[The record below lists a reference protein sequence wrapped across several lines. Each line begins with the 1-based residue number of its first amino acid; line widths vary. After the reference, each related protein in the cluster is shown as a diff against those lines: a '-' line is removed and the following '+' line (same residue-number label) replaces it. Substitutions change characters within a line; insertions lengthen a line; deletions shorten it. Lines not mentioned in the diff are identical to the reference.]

1 MRLWVPRIDSERS
14 IPLRLAAS
22 GPQSWIRSRSIT
34 CRHTTRVAR
43 LIDCECGTVVRG
55 ASVEELLRQARVHMK
70 SNHPAIAEE
79 ITDDELLALSYE
91 EPPRSR
97 QAKTISD

>member
-1 MRLWVPRIDSERS
+1 
-14 IPLRLAAS
+14 
-22 GPQSWIRSRSIT
+22 
-34 CRHTTRVAR
+34 
-43 LIDCECGTVVRG
+43 
-55 ASVEELLRQARVHMK
+55 MK

-97 QAKTISD
+97 QAKTISDSSATAIS